1 MIIYPAID
9 LRGGRCV
16 RLIQGDFSKETV
28 FSEDP
33 MEVAKRW
40 EDQGASWIHVVD
52 LDGAKSGSPQNFEV
66 IKLIRENVKIKIQ
79 VGGGIRNLDNIKKY
93 FDTGI
98 DRLILGSAAIESQD
112 TVKQAV
118 DFFGNE
124 KIAVG
129 VDVKN
134 DMVAVKGW
142 TATSE
147 MTLEQVL
154 KKLREF
160 GIKRVIYTDISK
172 DGMMSGPDTKGIEK
186 ILDFGGFSVIAS
198 GGISS
203 VEDLE
208 QLSRYEGQGLEGA
221 IIGKALYSGAL
232 CLGELIQKF

>member
-28 FSEDP
+28 FSEGP
-33 MEVAKRW
+33 VEVAKRW

-66 IKLIRENVKIKIQ
+66 IKLIRKNVKLKIQ
-79 VGGGIRNLDNIKKY
+79 VGGGIRNLDALKKY

-98 DRLILGSAAIESQD
+98 DRLILGSAVIESQD
-112 TVKQAV
+112 MVKQAV
-118 DFFGNE
+118 DFFGKE

-147 MTLEQVL
+147 VTLEQVL
-154 KKLREF
+154 KKLREL

-172 DGMMSGPDTKGIEK
+172 DGMMSGPDNEGIEK

-208 QLSRYEGQGLEGA
+208 QLSRYESQGLEGA

-232 CLGELIQKF
+232 RLGELIQKF